1 LVAEK
6 TYDIFLGVCN
16 ATFGDTD
23 RCGWVVIGTLAAV
36 GWALGGSRRS
46 AGIRHAAAREGLGE
60 IGRVGAE
67 NDAERD
73 AR

>member
-1 LVAEK
+1 M
-6 TYDIFLGVCN
+6 
-16 ATFGDTD
+16 D

-36 GWALGGSRRS
+36 GLALGGGRRS
-46 AGIRHAAAREGLGE
+46 VGIRHAAAREGLGE
-60 IGRVGAE
+60 IGRVSAE